1 MFSSSACLRVLIVG
15 GVIYLLF
22 PGPKMVWACKCLNR
36 NGIRYK
42 RWIALG
48 DL

>member
-1 MFSSSACLRVLIVG
+1 MFSSAACLRVLIVG

-22 PGPKMVWACKCLNR
+22 PGPKTVWACKCLNR
-36 NGIRYK
+36 NGIRFK
-42 RWIALG
+42 KWIALG